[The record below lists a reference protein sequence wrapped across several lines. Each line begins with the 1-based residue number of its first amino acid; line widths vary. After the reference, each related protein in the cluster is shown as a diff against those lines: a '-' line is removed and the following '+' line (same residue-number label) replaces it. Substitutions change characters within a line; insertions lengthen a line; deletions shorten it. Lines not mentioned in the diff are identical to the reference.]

1 MLTEGALLRAGD
13 APVEISVL
21 SRIRLALGLENDLS
35 MSDDSLFAADRVLV
49 GFFPTF
55 MGTSILISGVTIAL
69 DVDLVDLSL
78 DEDPSNGLTE
88 SLCSLLMPRLV
99 LLALS
104 LIAEIGG
111 TPVGGR
117 FPVLRYISHYQN

>member
-1 MLTEGALLRAGD
+1 MLTEGAAPRAGD
-13 APVEISVL
+13 APVEIPML
-21 SRIRLALGLENDLS
+21 SCIRLVLGLENDLS

-49 GFFPTF
+49 GFFSRFVGPSTF
-55 MGTSILISGVTIAL
+55 ISWATIAL
-69 DVDLVDLSL
+69 DVDLIDLSL
-78 DEDPSNGLTE
+78 DEDPSNDWTAF
-88 SLCSLLMPRLV
+88 LCFLLMPELL

-117 FPVLRYISHYQN
+117 FPVLRYISHY